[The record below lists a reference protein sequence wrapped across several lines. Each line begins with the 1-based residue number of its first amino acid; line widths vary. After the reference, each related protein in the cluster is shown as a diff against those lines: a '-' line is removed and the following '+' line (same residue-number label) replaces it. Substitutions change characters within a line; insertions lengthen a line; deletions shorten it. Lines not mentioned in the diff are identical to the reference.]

1 MRKFRVAIVGATGA
15 VGREMINMVEKLN
28 FPVSEIHFLASH
40 RSKGKKLKFKNE
52 EIEVKEL
59 TPEFIEKTDV
69 EIVLMSAGGSTSKK
83 YAPLF
88 AKRKIYCIDN
98 SSAWRMVPEV
108 PLVVPEINAHTLS
121 PQKYIIANPNC
132 STIQMV
138 QALYP
143 VHKIAKIKRI
153 VVATYQAVSG
163 AGQKAILEL
172 QNQARK
178 IVETNFEK
186 IHVSRK
192 DISALPQQIAFNL
205 IPQIDVFLENSFTKE
220 EMKMVNETKKILDPE
235 IEVTATCVRVPVI
248 RGHSEAVNV
257 ELEREIS
264 IEEIYKAI
272 RNGEN
277 LVLIDDIKNLKY
289 PMPVDAHGKL
299 PTFVGRIRKDPSRK
313 NCWWLWIVSD
323 NLLKGAALN
332 AVQIAFKLIE
342 LL

>member
-1 MRKFRVAIVGATGA
+1 MRKFRVAIAGATGA

-28 FPVSEIHFLASH
+28 FPVSEMHFLASH

-52 EIEVKEL
+52 EIEVEEL

-69 EIVLMSAGGSTSKK
+69 EIVL
-83 YAPLF
+83 
-88 AKRKIYCIDN
+88 
-98 SSAWRMVPEV
+98 RMEKDV

-172 QNQARK
+172 QNQTRK
-178 IVETNFEK
+178 IVESDFEK

-192 DISALPQQIAFNL
+192 DISALPQQIAFNVV
-205 IPQIDVFLENSFTKE
+205 PHIDVFLENSFTKE
-220 EMKMVNETKKILDPE
+220 EIKMTNETKKILDPE

-257 ELEREIS
+257 ELEREVS
-264 IEEIYKAI
+264 VEEIHRAI

-277 LVLIDDIKNLKY
+277 LVLVDDIKNLKY
-289 PMPVDAHGKL
+289 PMPIDAAGKFQ
-299 PTFVGRIRKDPSRK
+299 TFVGRIRKDPSRK

-332 AVQIAFKLIE
+332 AVQIAFKLTE

>member
-1 MRKFRVAIVGATGA
+1 
-15 VGREMINMVEKLN
+15 
-28 FPVSEIHFLASH
+28 
-40 RSKGKKLKFKNE
+40 
-52 EIEVKEL
+52 
-59 TPEFIEKTDV
+59 
-69 EIVLMSAGGSTSKK
+69 
-83 YAPLF
+83 
-88 AKRKIYCIDN
+88 
-98 SSAWRMVPEV
+98 
-108 PLVVPEINAHTLS
+108 
-121 PQKYIIANPNC
+121 
-132 STIQMV
+132 
-138 QALYP
+138 
-143 VHKIAKIKRI
+143 
-153 VVATYQAVSG
+153 
-163 AGQKAILEL
+163 
-172 QNQARK
+172 
-178 IVETNFEK
+178 
-186 IHVSRK
+186 
-192 DISALPQQIAFNL
+192 
-205 IPQIDVFLENSFTKE
+205 
-220 EMKMVNETKKILDPE
+220 MVNETKKILDPE

-313 NCWWLWIVSD
+313 NCWWFWIVSD